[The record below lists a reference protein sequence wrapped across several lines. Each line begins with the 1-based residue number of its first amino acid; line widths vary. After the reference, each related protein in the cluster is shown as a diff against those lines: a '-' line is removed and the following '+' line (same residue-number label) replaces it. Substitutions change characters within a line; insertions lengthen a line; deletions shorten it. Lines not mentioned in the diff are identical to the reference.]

1 MEKKTPETRS
11 RHGEGRKM
19 KLLVN
24 GPLLHDKTS
33 KRKKKDCGREEKK
46 TGDKTRKE
54 KH

>member
-1 MEKKTPETRS
+1 
-11 RHGEGRKM
+11 M

-33 KRKKKDCGREEKK
+33 KRKKKKDCGREEKK
-46 TGDKTRKE
+46 AGDKTRKE